1 MAVVQVLFRIL
12 DLKHI
17 FAYPPENRL
26 KITRKPKERQ
36 HQRVGPHRHQ
46 QAGDKTSAHVPN
58 VQRPLRTQEKK
69 RRADNSSWLLSLAL
83 PSHYR
88 PLVFGCCNLPLIVR
102 LSYLLRASYHM
113 ANASS
118 YLLRLS
124 CPVRSCGL
132 SVVRRTPNVDPTD
145 EPSDSGPEDES

>member
-1 MAVVQVLFRIL
+1 MWDHTDTSRQEI
-12 DLKHI
+12 KHLLMLLMSH
-17 FAYPPENRL
+17 ESWSLWR
-26 KITRKPKERQ
+26 E
-36 HQRVGPHRHQ
+36 
-46 QAGDKTSAHVPN
+46 
-58 VQRPLRTQEKK
+58 QRPHSN
-69 RRADNSSWLLSLAL
+69 RREEELS
-83 PSHYR
+83 SHYR

-132 SVVRRTPNVDPTD
+132 SVVPRTPNVDPTD
-145 EPSDSGPEDES
+145 EPSDSGLEDES